1 MDTEP
6 KQILDI
12 ALTLPESDRAGL
24 AASLI
29 RSLDDAPDPDAD
41 AKWAIEIERR
51 IRTIDQGSVKLDEWD
66 AVMATMRE
74 RRNG

>member
-24 AASLI
+24 ATSLI

>member
-1 MDTEP
+1 MDTQP

-12 ALTLPESDRAGL
+12 ALTLPESDRAGI

-29 RSLDDAPDPDAD
+29 RSLDDAPDPEAN
-41 AKWAIEIERR
+41 AKWASEIERR
-51 IRTIDQGSVKLDEWD
+51 IRSIDNGSAELEAWD
-66 AVMATMRE
+66 AVMAKMRD

>member
-1 MDTEP
+1 MDTQP

-12 ALTLPESDRAGL
+12 TLTLPESDRANL

-29 RSLDDAPDPDAD
+29 RSLDATPDPSAD
-41 AKWAIEIERR
+41 AAWATEIERR
-51 IRTIDQGSVKLDEWD
+51 IRDIDQGPVQFDSWD
-66 AVMATMRE
+66 NVMVSMRE

>member
-1 MDTEP
+1 MDTQP

-12 ALTLPESDRAGL
+12 ALTLPERDRGNL

-29 RSLDDAPDPDAD
+29 RSLDATPDPSAD
-41 AKWAIEIERR
+41 AAWASEIERR
-51 IRTIDQGSVKLDEWD
+51 IRDIDEGSVELEPWST
-66 AVMATMRE
+66 VMDNMRD

>member
-1 MDTEP
+1 MDSQP

-12 ALTLPESDRAGL
+12 ALALPEFDRAGL

-41 AKWAIEIERR
+41 AKWATEIQRR
-51 IRTIDQGSVKLDEWD
+51 IRSIDEGSDELEEWD
-66 AVMATMRE
+66 TVMAKMRE